1 MLTPF
6 LLVAMVL
13 AEVSGLPQP
22 ARQQALMNEI
32 EGIVVLPQG
41 ARPLASYGRNYA
53 LSGPDKVV
61 ATYLLP
67 SPSIDFSQGCEEM
80 LADFSSRP
88 CAKGEIKAQ
97 VRLDARRKA
106 AETPAG
112 KRRWHQSAKALP
124 RINDGGCMQVN
135 VEYEISTRRVMTVSC
150 NGQA

>member
-1 MLTPF
+1 
-6 LLVAMVL
+6 
-13 AEVSGLPQP
+13 
-22 ARQQALMNEI
+22 MNAI

-41 ARPLASYGRNYA
+41 AEPLASYGRNYA

-67 SPSIDFSQGCEEM
+67 SPSIDFSQECEVI

-88 CAKGEIKAQ
+88 CTKSAIKAQ
-97 VRLDARRKA
+97 VRLDAGRKA

-135 VEYEISTRRVMTVSC
+135 VEYEISTRRVITVSC